1 MYIPDDHHDHNLDY
15 AAYDS
20 VQHTVVLLYT
30 VHKSIKEETSW
41 LTHSRAVVSH
51 ETCEHRAE
59 GEARLLWS
67 VIDHDLDY
75 TIFNGWGVFIFL
87 LFIFK

>member
-1 MYIPDDHHDHNLDY
+1 MIDP
-15 AAYDS
+15 
-20 VQHTVVLLYT
+20 VV
-30 VHKSIKEETSW
+30 
-41 LTHSRAVVSH
+41 HSRAVSH

-75 TIFNGWGVFIFL
+75 TKFNGWGVFIFL